1 MECYN
6 RITNSDISVLILND
20 ICQNM
25 AKTGRLLFLVVL
37 ALSVCFNVWGLCFTE
52 MCPETI
58 APEPLTA
65 DCSEQA
71 APATD
76 VNRPTVSRAHS
87 HQHPHPSFHLHETV
101 PVLPRLKDKELRPE
115 TSRPETFAPLLIQ
128 TVPASAGPFHLP
140 GLMTVQEPSGCSAWS
155 LSGQTLPLLI

>member
-1 MECYN
+1 MECYK
-6 RITNSDISVLILND
+6 RITNLDIFVLILHD
-20 ICQNM
+20 ICLNM

-37 ALSVCFNVWGLCFTE
+37 SLSVCLNVWGVCFTG

-71 APATD
+71 APSTD
-76 VNRPTVSRAHS
+76 VDSPAVSHTHS
-87 HQHPHPSFHLHETV
+87 HQHPHPSFHLHETA
-101 PVLPRLKDKELRPE
+101 PVFASLKDRELRPE
-115 TSRPETFAPLLIQ
+115 TSHPEAFAPLCIQ

-140 GLMTVQEPSGCSAWS
+140 GLLAAQKHSGCRVWS
-155 LSGQTLPLLI
+155 LSGQNLPLLI